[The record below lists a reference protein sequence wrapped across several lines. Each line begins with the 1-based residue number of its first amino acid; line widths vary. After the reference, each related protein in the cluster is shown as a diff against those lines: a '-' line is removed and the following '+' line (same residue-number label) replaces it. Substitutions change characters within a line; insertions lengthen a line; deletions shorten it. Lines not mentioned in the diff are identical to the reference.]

1 MKNMKADTNYVGIV
15 NDILENAEFNK
26 IKLIEHHGTTRYNH
40 SVKVSYYSYKLAKF
54 FKLNYREVAR
64 AGLLHDFFLSDEE
77 RTNMERF
84 KSTFTHPK
92 KAVQNACT
100 YFQLN
105 EKEKDII
112 RTHMFPINLSVPK
125 YAESWVVSF
134 VDKVIGTIEFSKKYK
149 YKIGYVA
156 NLYLLFLF
164 NYFNNY

>member
-1 MKNMKADTNYVGIV
+1 MKNMESDTNYFSIV
-15 NDILENAEFNK
+15 NDILENDEFNK
-26 IKLIEHHGTTRYNH
+26 IKTIEHHGTTRYNH
-40 SVKVSYYSYKLAKF
+40 SLRVSYYSYKLAKL
-54 FKLNYREVAR
+54 FKLNYKETAR

-77 RTNMERF
+77 RTNIERF

-92 KAVQNACT
+92 KAVKKASEN
-100 YFQLN
+100 FELN

-134 VDKVIGTIEFSKKYK
+134 VDKVVGTIEFSKKYK
-149 YKIGYVA
+149 YKMGYVV

-164 NYFNNY
+164 NYLNNY